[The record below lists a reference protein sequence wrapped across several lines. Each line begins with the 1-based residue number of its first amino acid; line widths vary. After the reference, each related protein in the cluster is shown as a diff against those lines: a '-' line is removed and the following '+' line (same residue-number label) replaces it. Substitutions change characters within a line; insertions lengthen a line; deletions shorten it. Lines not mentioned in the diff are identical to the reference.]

1 MEFLV
6 YKSGGCLHDNI
17 SDEIFDENAFI
28 SVESSFQK
36 SWMEAYAWFRKFK
49 VLLNLLFYEINMQ
62 GKNLLGGGYNVVA
75 KRVWENHDAIR
86 YDWI

>member
-1 MEFLV
+1 
-6 YKSGGCLHDNI
+6 
-17 SDEIFDENAFI
+17 
-28 SVESSFQK
+28 
-36 SWMEAYAWFRKFK
+36 
-49 VLLNLLFYEINMQ
+49 MQ

>member
-36 SWMEAYAWFRKFK
+36 S
-49 VLLNLLFYEINMQ
+49 
-62 GKNLLGGGYNVVA
+62 
-75 KRVWENHDAIR
+75 
-86 YDWI
+86 